1 MRVVKTVTILF
12 LTLFFVSCAHFPT
25 VSRTISIDGQVQN
38 RAEILELAVDVA
50 KSMNFPEVTKFDQAN
65 GVVEFGAF
73 GMPVTGLTA
82 QVRVRSDN
90 KNVDITVK
98 RGSVYV
104 PLPVEETAN
113 EFTKKLQE
121 RLQQRQISK

>member
-1 MRVVKTVTILF
+1 MKLIKVTAVLLIAIL
-12 LTLFFVSCAHFPT
+12 LGCAHFPT
-25 VSRTISIDGQVQN
+25 VTKSIPVDIQFQN

-50 KSMNFPEVTKFDQAN
+50 KSMNFPEVTKFDPAN
-65 GVVEFGAF
+65 GIVEFGAF
-73 GMPVTGLTA
+73 GMPVTGITA

-90 KNVDITVK
+90 KNVDVTVK

-113 EFTKKLQE
+113 QFASKLQE
-121 RLQQRQISK
+121 RLRQTKK

>member
-1 MRVVKTVTILF
+1 MKFIRVTTVLLMAIVSGCMHYPTVTKMIPVDIQL
-12 LTLFFVSCAHFPT
+12 
-25 VSRTISIDGQVQN
+25 QN

-50 KSMNFPEVTKFDQAN
+50 KSMSLPEVTKFDPAN
-65 GVVEFGAF
+65 GIVEFGPF
-73 GMPVTGLTA
+73 GVPSVGITA

-90 KNVDITVK
+90 RNVDVTIK

-113 EFTKKLQE
+113 QFSSKLQE
-121 RLQQRQISK
+121 RLQQKRK